1 MKKAL
6 FSCIV
11 MLLFVCNIDA
21 SGMNFNVTCPEG
33 AAAGSTVSCT
43 VSASSTTSTPLC
55 AISTKL
61 NITNATF
68 VSFDQ
73 KISLYQNTSTGFVYD
88 STSCISSKTTIGI
101 LKIKMPN
108 SDKATITYSNIQAS
122 DSSGTEK
129 STASNVTKYIRV
141 YDSNRNLKSLSLNIG
156 TITPNFEASTTSYKA
171 NVSSDV
177 TSITLSATAE
187 SSKATISGAGKK
199 SLNYGDN
206 KFVIT
211 VKSED
216 GKTKSYTLVVN
227 RKDNR
232 STDNSLKS
240 LSITNVKMD
249 KNFSS
254 TTNSYTAVVQ
264 STTQSIQINA
274 ALNDQKAS
282 FVNGYGPR
290 NVNLQYGVNN
300 VEIKVKAENG
310 SAKVYT
316 IKVTREDGRSS
327 NNFLKSLSI
336 SNANINFDKNT
347 NIYNL
352 SVKNDIETIEI
363 SAQADDSKSVIT
375 GLGTFKL
382 KEGNNEI
389 KINVKAENGSTNT
402 YTLNV
407 KRLTLSESLSSNTNI
422 KKFEIKNYNI
432 NFSNNLSDYIIS
444 LSDEDKLNITI
455 DLEDETSTYKIIG
468 NEELKDNSIVKVIVS
483 STDGSTKEYNLI
495 IDKPNKGNNILYLI
509 IIGIES
515 FIILVLIIIIVNK
528 SKKNKTKDIII
539 NNSSEINSEV
549 NNEVRNEINSG
560 VNIEDKVESHE

>member
-1 MKKAL
+1 MRKVL
-6 FSCIV
+6 FTCFI

-21 SGMNFNVTCPEG
+21 SGMSFNVSCPEG

-43 VSASSTTSTPLC
+43 ISASTTTSTSLC
-55 AISTKL
+55 AMSAKL

-73 KISLYQNTSTGFVYD
+73 KISLYQNTSSGFVYD

-108 SDKATITYSNIQAS
+108 SDKATITYSSIQAS
-122 DSSGTEK
+122 DSSGTVK
-129 STASNVTKYIRV
+129 STTSDVTKYIRV
-141 YDSNRNLKSLSLNIG
+141 YDSNTNLKSISLNVS
-156 TITPNFEASTTSYKA
+156 TITPKFESDTTSYKA

-177 TSITLSATAE
+177 TSITISATAE
-187 SSKATISGAGKK
+187 SSKSTVTGTGKK

-227 RKDNR
+227 RTDNR
-232 STDNSLKS
+232 STNNTLKS
-240 LSITNVKMD
+240 LDITDVKMD
-249 KNFSS
+249 KSFSS
-254 TTNSYTAVVQ
+254 ATTSYTAIVP

-274 ALNDQKAS
+274 TLSDEKAS

-300 VEIKVKAENG
+300 VEVKVKAENENI
-310 SAKVYT
+310 KVYT

-327 NNFLKSLSI
+327 NNSLKSLSV
-336 SNANINFDKNT
+336 SNTNINFDKNT
-347 NIYNL
+347 TTYNL

-363 SAQADDSKSVIT
+363 SAQAEDNKSIIT

-382 KEGNNEI
+382 EEGNNEI
-389 KINVKAENGSTNT
+389 KIDVKAENGSINT
-402 YTLNV
+402 YTLNI
-407 KRLTLSESLSSNTNI
+407 KRLTLNESLSSNTNI
-422 KKFEIKNYNI
+422 TKFDIKNYNI
-432 NFSNNLSDYIIS
+432 SFSNDVSDYIIK
-444 LSDEDKLNITI
+444 LKDEEKLDINIE
-455 DLEDETSTYKIIG
+455 LEDETSTFRILG
-468 NEELKDNSIVKVIVS
+468 NEELKDNSIVKIIVS

-495 IDKPNKGNNILYLI
+495 IDKKNESNNMLYLI
-509 IIGIES
+509 IIIIES
-515 FIILVLIIIIVNK
+515 IVIILLVVIIISKNK
-528 SKKNKTKDIII
+528 KTKDVTNGEI
-539 NNSSEINSEV
+539 NNEIKE
-549 NNEVRNEINSG
+549 
-560 VNIEDKVESHE
+560 ESHE